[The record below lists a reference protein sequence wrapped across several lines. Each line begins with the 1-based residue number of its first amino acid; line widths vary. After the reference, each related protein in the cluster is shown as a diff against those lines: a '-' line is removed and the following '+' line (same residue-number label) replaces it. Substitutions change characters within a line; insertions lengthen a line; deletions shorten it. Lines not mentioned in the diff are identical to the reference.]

1 MASPK
6 AGDRG
11 RYPPCSTPPAYP
23 SRPSERVSERDLQ
36 AASPEA
42 RRRRAAANR
51 RVSFQRRAPI
61 VAVAEGVGAVGRVL
75 LSVARVLGKA
85 LLVLGLVGLLF
96 FGGKL
101 ALAHVMASPRFALR
115 EVTVSPTT
123 RVSHDEVLALA
134 QVEEG
139 DRLLALDTDAIAA
152 RVAEHPWVAEA
163 RVSRQLP
170 SGLKHRRHR
179 APGDGGGAA
188 GGAVPA
194 GRRRAPVQA
203 GHGGRGRRP
212 AGDHRPRALAI
223 RRPPTAERGRLSGR
237 RWPSSPPGAR
247 GPGRPPLGEVNLSPR
262 YGFTVFLLDGGAEIR
277 LGRGDYDRKLA
288 RLDQIFE
295 AVEASGADGSA
306 VRVVHLDGGNLS
318 KVSVGLELPE
328 TAGLPAAGS

>member
-1 MASPK
+1 MQHA
-6 AGDRG
+6 
-11 RYPPCSTPPAYP
+11 PAYP

-42 RRRRAAANR
+42 GRRRAAANR

-101 ALAHVMASPRFALR
+101 ALGHVMDSPRFALR

-170 SGLKHRRHR
+170 SGLKIDVIERR
-179 APGDGGGAA
+179 ATAVALLGALYLLDDG
-188 GGAVPA
+188 
-194 GRRRAPVQA
+194 RAPVQA
-203 GHGGRGRRP
+203 GHGGRGRRA
-212 AGDHRPRALAI
+212 AGDHRPRTLPV
-223 RRPPTAERGRLSGR
+223 RRSPTAERGCLSG
-237 RWPSSPPGAR
+237 GAGHHR
-247 GPGRPPLGEVNLSPR
+247 
-262 YGFTVFLLDGGAEIR
+262 R
-277 LGRGDYDRKLA
+277 LGHAAGPTAAGRGEPEPSLWLHRVPARRRRGDPPRPRRLRSKTGEA
-288 RLDQIFE
+288 RSDLRSCE
-295 AVEASGADGSA
+295 ANGANGSA

-318 KVSVGLELPE
+318 KVSGRASSCRT